1 MAKVHPE
8 SIKIKVGGETWEM
21 FLGPAAFRL
30 AKLQH
35 GIEFKQSLFA
45 DPPIDLHAQFAY
57 IGCLPNSD
65 FDMDEVEF
73 QKALARSDA
82 RDVYKKV
89 GQAIDRMMASLSGED
104 EEESGDPTAGNG
116 AEGE

>member
-1 MAKVHPE
+1 MPKTHPE
-8 SIKIKVGGETWEM
+8 SIKIKVGGTTWEM

-57 IGCLPNSD
+57 IGCLPNED
-65 FDMDEVEF
+65 FDMDEIAF

-82 RDVYKKV
+82 GAVYKQV
-89 GQAIDRMMASLSGED
+89 GIAIDRMMEALTGGEEDDEPGNGSGE
-104 EEESGDPTAGNG
+104 E
-116 AEGE
+116 